1 MKYNQETYEVIRQ
14 RMLDTMSNT
23 IDKREGSFVSNMVSP
38 VGVEFAK
45 YYIELDNILAIM
57 FLEDATN
64 EFLDKKVH
72 DFGVSRK
79 EGTKSQGSVQVKGRR
94 GTHIPPGSRL
104 LSESQLEF
112 KTLGDT
118 WLEDDAVDIY
128 VEAINV
134 GSDYNIIANT
144 TFKFDPHISGV
155 TEITNTEEFTGG
167 TNRETDEELRERFFE
182 IIRRPATSGNI
193 YHYEQWAKEIDGIN
207 QVKVK
212 PLWRKDNGLN
222 GNGTVKVI
230 VSNNGNLVSEDIV
243 QRCQEHIDKVRPVGA
258 EVTVI
263 TPTALDVQI
272 TANIYLEDGYSSAVA
287 KLTFEENLKS
297 YLSGC
302 EGTVVYTRIASCLGS
317 VEGIVDYTD
326 LIVNGGTSNINYD
339 DEKLPIIKHIDLSE
353 VV

>member
-14 RMLDTMSNT
+14 RMLDTMSNN

-57 FLEDATN
+57 FLEDSTN

-72 DFGVSRK
+72 DFGVYRK
-79 EGTKSQGSVQVKGRR
+79 EGTKAKGVVQVKGQK
-94 GTHIPPGSRL
+94 GTHIPAGHTI
-104 LSESQLEF
+104 LSESGLEF
-112 KTLGDT
+112 KTVESS
-118 WLEDDAVDIY
+118 WIEDGPLDVLVGAVD
-128 VEAINV
+128 V
-134 GSDYNIIANT
+134 GTEYNIIANT
-144 TFKFDPHISGV
+144 QFKLNPHISGIS
-155 TEITNTEEFTGG
+155 EITNLEGFTGG
-167 TNRETDEELRERFFE
+167 INRETDDELRDRFFE

-207 QVKVK
+207 QARVK
-212 PLWRKDNGLN
+212 PLWN

-230 VSNNGNLVSEDIV
+230 VSNDSNLVSEDII
-243 QRCQEHIDKVRPVGA
+243 QKCQEHIDSVRPVGA

-263 TPTALDVQI
+263 TPQALDI
-272 TANIYLEDGYSSAVA
+272 TITGNIYMEEGYSSTVA
-287 KLTFEENLKS
+287 KLEFEENLKS

-302 EGTVVYTRIASCLGS
+302 EGTVVYTRVAACLGS
-317 VEGIVDYTD
+317 VIGVTDYSE
-326 LIVNGGTSNINYD
+326 LKVNGGTVNIQYD
-339 DEKLPIIKHIDLSE
+339 DESLPIVKSIDLSE